1 MVQSGEVQI
10 QAYLKQHACPTGWR
24 NSLCCT
30 AKVRRH
36 LGAHVAQ
43 MHKFGSFLKRLR
55 ASEFSGNSNFNSN
68 QSLFRSVDQGKPEG
82 WHSPCTRCLS
92 VAVLRLFTNLP

>member
-1 MVQSGEVQI
+1 MVHSGEVQI

-24 NSLCCT
+24 NSHCCT

-36 LGAHVAQ
+36 LGAHVAK

-55 ASEFSGNSNFNSN
+55 ASEFSGNSNSNSK
-68 QSLFRSVDQGKPEG
+68 QSRFRSVDQGKPDG
-82 WHSPCTRCLS
+82 WHSPCRRCFS
-92 VAVLRLFTNLP
+92 VAVLRFFTNLP